1 MSFGGYTMGQI
12 GKQFGML
19 QTLWD
24 KSMAFD
30 PNVTAGIYGE
40 ESRMKR
46 SVGAGLA
53 ASGSDVSGTYN
64 KLPLWQIGSDF
75 AAKRMHAR
83 NMAEQQRLLRLLG
96 ITQAFSAPIQGLLG
110 VDQLRLQEREQSQFN
125 IADYIPSI
133 NVGIP
138 IGG

>member
-1 MSFGGYTMGQI
+1 MAFGGFTMGQI

-40 ESRMKR
+40 EARMKR
-46 SVGAGLA
+46 SIGTGLA

-64 KLPLWQIGSDF
+64 KLPLWQVGSDF
-75 AAKRMHAR
+75 AAKRMYAR
-83 NMAEQQRLLRLLG
+83 NMSEQQRLLRLLG
-96 ITQAFSAPIQGLLG
+96 ITQAFSAPIQGLLSL
-110 VDQLRLQEREQSQFN
+110 DQLRLQEREQSEFN
-125 IADYIPSI
+125 LANFMPNI
-133 NVGIP
+133 NIGMP
-138 IGG
+138 I